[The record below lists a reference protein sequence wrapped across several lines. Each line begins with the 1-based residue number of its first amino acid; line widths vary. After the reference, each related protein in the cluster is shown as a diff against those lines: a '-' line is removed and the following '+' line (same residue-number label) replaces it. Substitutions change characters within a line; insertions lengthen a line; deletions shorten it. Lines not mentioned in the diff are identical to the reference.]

1 MMGKLTEIDNMMSG
15 NDLKYIKEMRDYSQ
29 QSLNGHTIGYAK
41 LREKVNEMGDDVFN
55 EIELSAQQM
64 IKPDKE
70 VQGWVQ
76 MGRKAKERSQ
86 FY

>member
-15 NDLKYIKEMRDYSQ
+15 NDLKYIKEMMDYSQ
-29 QSLNGHTIGYAK
+29 QSLNGHTIVYAK

-64 IKPDKE
+64 SKPDKE

-76 MGRKAKERSQ
+76 MGRKAKERS
-86 FY
+86 